1 MKYLTFILAATLLFS
16 CSEDENN
23 DEANKSG
30 KDNEET
36 TLESTD
42 PKDRIV
48 RDGNKYTEYYE
59 SSKKNIKFEGM
70 LNDAGEREGK
80 WVYYFIDGKEGSITN
95 YKNGIEDG
103 FSIVKRPNGT
113 LYYHGMYE
121 NGKRIGTWKTYDENG
136 KLLSETEHTDSKVIN
151 SIKEESKTTDTK

>member
-103 FSIVKRPNGT
+103 FSIVKR
-113 LYYHGMYE
+113 
-121 NGKRIGTWKTYDENG
+121 KTYDENG